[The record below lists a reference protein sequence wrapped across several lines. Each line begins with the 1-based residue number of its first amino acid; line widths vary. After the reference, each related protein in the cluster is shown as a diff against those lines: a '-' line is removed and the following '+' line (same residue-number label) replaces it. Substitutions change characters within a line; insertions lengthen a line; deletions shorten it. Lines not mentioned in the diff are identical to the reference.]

1 MSHSAGELTTERLVL
16 RPLADEHFDVFYDTL
31 VADTHVM
38 RFYHSYR
45 TLTDRGKRRA
55 KARKDFF
62 DHFDE
67 GARLHG
73 YIARG
78 IWVGDVFAGWCGITT
93 AALPDPALGPEV
105 QYMLGSGFHGRG
117 YATEAARATVDDA
130 FARYGLGTIH
140 AVCDT
145 PNVAS
150 RRVLERLGFEFR
162 GAVEVYGSAEMVLYT
177 CTAGS
182 AAGSTAGFIA
192 GLSAPRSRS

>member
-1 MSHSAGELTTERLVL
+1 MSHPAAEIVTERLVL
-16 RPLADEHFDVFYDTL
+16 RPLAAEHFDVFYDTL
-31 VADTHVM
+31 VADAHVM

-45 TLTDRGKRRA
+45 TLTDRDQRRA

-73 YIARG
+73 YIAWG
-78 IWVGDVFAGWCGITT
+78 IWVGETFAGWCGITT

-105 QYMLGSGFHGRG
+105 QYMLGSGFQGRG

-130 FARYGLGTIH
+130 FVRYGLGTIH

-145 PNVAS
+145 PNASS
-150 RRVLERLGFEFR
+150 RRVLERLGFDFR
-162 GAVEVYGSAEMVLYT
+162 GAVEVYGSSEMVLYAL
-177 CTAGS
+177 TAGV
-182 AAGSTAGFIA
+182 AAGLPA
-192 GLSAPRSRS
+192 GLSAPPSRS